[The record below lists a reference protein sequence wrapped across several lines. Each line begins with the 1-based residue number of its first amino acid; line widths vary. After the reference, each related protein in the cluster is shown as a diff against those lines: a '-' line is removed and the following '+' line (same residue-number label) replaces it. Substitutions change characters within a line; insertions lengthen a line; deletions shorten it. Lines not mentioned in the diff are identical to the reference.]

1 MTRIIKS
8 CPDNAFRRF
17 LSLIPCPSPGG
28 RRVKSPSPSGRG
40 VGVREAFERTCI
52 FIACFVLSVFA
63 RAAEK
68 PAEYAYG
75 LKIEASGS
83 EALYDVTLPPAV
95 YQGVT
100 RRDLGDVRVF
110 NGAGEVVP
118 HAWRPRRTEK
128 ADAGASVQLT
138 LFPLRAATGANP
150 DSLTV
155 NVRRGA
161 NGKVGAVSVDVKS
174 GGAPAAA
181 QETVAYLIDMSD
193 MITKDRALRAIELDW
208 KSVDGFS
215 GKLRVDAS
223 DDLANWRTLVAGAPL
238 LNLEVGGQR
247 LQQKHVELPQ
257 HKAKYLRLAWMR
269 EIAIG
274 GAKNASPELTAANGE
289 LAEKFIEAAREWS
302 KFAANKGDKEGE
314 YLFDLKGQ
322 LPVDRLR
329 LELPQA
335 NTIAQIEVL
344 MRDKAEQRWRS
355 AARGVAY
362 RLNQQGHEVL
372 SPDIQVSASSERWL
386 MIRVDQRGG
395 GLGSGMPA
403 LNAGWVPHQL
413 VFAARGAPPFT
424 LAYGNR
430 SAQAGA
436 QLGTLPIE
444 SLIPGYREDAGAS
457 VRAAKTGV
465 QQLVNVQAAS
475 AQPQKELGGE
485 ARLQEQ
491 VDWKRWSL
499 WGMLGIGVL
508 VLGAMAWRL
517 TKQLG
522 SASADK

>member
-1 MTRIIKS
+1 M
-8 CPDNAFRRF
+8 
-17 LSLIPCPSPGG
+17 
-28 RRVKSPSPSGRG
+28 KSPSPSGRG

-208 KSVDGFS
+208 KSVEGFS

-344 MRDKAEQRWRS
+344 VRDKSEQPWRS

-372 SPDIQVSASSERWL
+372 SPDIQVSASSRWV

-499 WGMLGIGVL
+499 WGVLGIGVL